1 MWSSSPQKSDD
12 PAEEAQA
19 DYHFHYVGK
28 ELHCRSEYL
37 FSGDWQ
43 TVTTL
48 ALKARDERPLQ
59 PGFRVKKIATR
70 PGGEV
75 EYEWGWT
82 IPTLLQ
88 FVLRASEF
96 IWSEVVKNDTKS
108 QRLSIVMENK
118 NLRSWG
124 TFHEVSEYFVDKTKG
139 KSFTAFQKKCRCSKP
154 FFVPWKL
161 VEAYGIKY
169 LNYAYQSREEEEKI
183 VKEHIRYLQKE
194 KRKVETKKML
204 VTDGAVSED
213 MPLKQGLPLQQ
224 TKFKSNGYEEEGNET
239 IDVAIL
245 TNTSP

>member
-1 MWSSSPQKSDD
+1 MWSSSPKKSED

-19 DYHFHYVGK
+19 DYHFQYVGK

-43 TVTTL
+43 TVTKL

-59 PGFRVKKIATR
+59 PGFRVKKIAER

-96 IWSEVVKNDTKS
+96 IWSEVVKNDTKN

-139 KSFTAFQKKCRCSKP
+139 ESFTAFQKKCRCSKP

-161 VEAYGIKY
+161 VEAYAIKY

-183 VKEHIRYLQKE
+183 VKEHIGNNQEE
-194 KRKVETKKML
+194 KRVVETKNTL
-204 VTDGAVSED
+204 RNDGTVSED
-213 MPLKQGLPLQQ
+213 MPLKQGLLLP
-224 TKFKSNGYEEEGNET
+224 TKKIMSNRYEEEGNAT
-239 IDVAIL
+239 IDDAIL
-245 TNTSP
+245 VNTSP

>member
-1 MWSSSPQKSDD
+1 MWSSSPKKSEE

-19 DYHFHYVGK
+19 DYHFQYIGK
-28 ELHCRSEYL
+28 ELQCQSEYL

-96 IWSEVVKNDTKS
+96 VWSEIVKNDTKN

-124 TFHEVSEYFVDKTKG
+124 TFHELSEYSVDKAKG
-139 KSFTAFQKKCRCSKP
+139 KSFTIFLKKCRCSKP

-183 VKEHIRYLQKE
+183 VKQYLRDRQEEKQKA
-194 KRKVETKKML
+194 ETKNTL
-204 VTDGAVSED
+204 VKNDKKLDD
-213 MPLKQGLPLQQ
+213 MPLKKGLPLSQAKL
-224 TKFKSNGYEEEGNET
+224 TSNGHDEECNEI
-239 IDVAIL
+239 IDAAIL